1 MQNKTI
7 KVLEVCA
14 RLNIGGA
21 QKVAA
26 NIGRYAPEDIDI
38 WYLVFGSDVG
48 EYEAPLIE
56 MGHHIVHMPLRSH
69 QPFFRRL
76 CKFIKRESFDVV
88 HCHTMYSCGIFML
101 AARLCGVRGRI
112 CHSHTSKDEAPQTL
126 RRVLYKRLMRALT
139 RLCATD
145 YLACGQ
151 EAGNE
156 LYGERFFR
164 RHGQVIKNGIETHKY
179 AFDEAARG
187 EIRASYGVS
196 DAFVIGHVGHYVSVK
211 NQSFLIDLFPELLR
225 RRPDCVLLLFGEGE
239 DREKLQA
246 QIRRLNLQKHVRL
259 MGNVNNVDR
268 VLSAL
273 DTFVFP
279 SLYEGTPLA
288 LIEAQANGLPCI
300 ISDQIPDDACLTDL
314 ILRCSL
320 SEPNTWIRSILA
332 ASRPG
337 DPGKYQY
344 RIEQLYG
351 SVEQSLHTLYRLFYR
366 IAK

>member
-1 MQNKTI
+1 MQKKKI

-26 NIGRYAPEDIDI
+26 NIGRYAPKDIQI

-48 EYEAPLIE
+48 EYEPPLIE
-56 MGHHIVHMPLRSH
+56 LGHHIVHMPL
-69 QPFFRRL
+69 QNNLAFFRAL
-76 CKFIKRESFDVV
+76 CKFIRQESFDVV

-112 CHSHTSKDEAPQTL
+112 CHSHTSKDEAPQAL
-126 RRVLYKRLMRALT
+126 RRILYKRIMRALT
-139 RLCATD
+139 RLLATD
-145 YLACGQ
+145 YLACGK
-151 EAGNE
+151 EAGYE

-164 RHGQVIKNGIETHKY
+164 KHGRIVKNGIETHKY
-179 AFDEAARG
+179 AFDETARK
-187 EIRASYGVS
+187 EIRASYGLS
-196 DAFVIGHVGHYVSVK
+196 EAFVIGHVGHYVTVK
-211 NQSFLIDLFPELLR
+211 NQSFLIDLLPELLR
-225 RRPDCVLLLFGEGE
+225 QRPNCVLLLFGDGE
-239 DREKLQA
+239 DRQKLQA
-246 QIRRLNLQKHVRL
+246 QIERLNLQASAKL
-259 MGNVNNVDR
+259 MGNADNIDR
-268 VLSAL
+268 ILSAF
-273 DTFVFP
+273 DVFVFP

-288 LIEAQANGLPCI
+288 LIEAQANGLPCM

-314 ILRCSL
+314 ILRHAL
-320 SEPNTWIRSILA
+320 SKPSAWIRSILA

-337 DPGKYQY
+337 NCGEYQR

-351 SVEQSLHTLYRLFYR
+351 SVEQSMQTLYQLFYQ